1 MIKACQCLSIN
12 SEGAPP
18 LFFFNNSGINGPGPV
33 LLEEFNR
40 GGGLGPSA
48 YNIGCGPATW
58 ISPTRP
64 KI

>member
-18 LFFFNNSGINGPGPV
+18 LFFNNSGINGPGPV

-40 GGGLGPSA
+40 GRLGPSA
-48 YNIGCGPATW
+48 YNMGCGPATW